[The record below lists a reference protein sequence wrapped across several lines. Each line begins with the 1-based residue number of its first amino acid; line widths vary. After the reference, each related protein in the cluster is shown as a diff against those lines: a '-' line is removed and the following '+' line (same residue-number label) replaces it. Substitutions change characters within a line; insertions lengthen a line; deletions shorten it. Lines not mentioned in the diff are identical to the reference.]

1 MDQDVISSNPKN
13 PKVTVLMPVFNGERY
28 LHGAIESILNQ
39 TFRDFEFL
47 IINDGSTD
55 SSEYIITSCSDPRI
69 RLVRNEKNLGLIATL
84 KKGFNLALGE
94 YIVRM
99 DCDDISLPSRLAVQV
114 RAMDRNQEWGLCGSW
129 IKILKNSDA
138 VWVQTYPSDHDT
150 IKCELLFD
158 TPMAHPSVIF
168 RRSLLEKHSIYYDD
182 RYKHAEDYE
191 LWCRLIQITL
201 LANIPQILLLYRMHG
216 SQVGTRYFHDQRDMA
231 NQIRIKQIE
240 SLGITPTEKEVEIHQ
255 KICTSL
261 YKEKVSRDFID
272 NAERWFL
279 KLHQVNV
286 ALSVFPEP
294 AFSRTIGFR
303 WFIVC
308 KSASEPLTWKINR
321 FIKTPLRNTIK
332 TDWKRLMDSFIAN
345 KIQ

>member
-1 MDQDVISSNPKN
+1 MDQDMISSSPKH

-28 LHGAIESILNQ
+28 LRPAIDSILNQ

-55 SSEYIITSCSDPRI
+55 SSEHIISSCGDPRI

-84 KKGFNLALGE
+84 NKGFHLALGE

-114 RAMDRNQEWGLCGSW
+114 RAMDRNRGWGVCGSW

-138 VWVQTYPSDHDT
+138 AWVQTYPSDHDT
-150 IKCELLFD
+150 IQCELLFD
-158 TPMAHPSVIF
+158 SPLAHPSVIY
-168 RRSLLEKHSIYYDD
+168 RRSVLETHRIHYDE

-191 LWCRLIQITL
+191 LWCRLTQLTL
-201 LANIPQILLLYRMHG
+201 LANIPQILMLYRMHG
-216 SQVGTRYFHDQRDMA
+216 SQLGTRYLHDQRDMA
-231 NQIRIKQIE
+231 RRIRIHQIE

-255 KICTSL
+255 KICTL
-261 YKEKVSRDFID
+261 HKERTSRDFID
-272 NAERWFL
+272 EAEIWFL
-279 KLHQVNV
+279 KLHQGN
-286 ALSVFPEP
+286 ASLSVFPEP

-303 WFIVC
+303 WFVVC
-308 KSASEPLTWKINR
+308 KSASEPLTWKANR
-321 FIKTPLRNTIK
+321 FIKTLLRNTIQV
-332 TDWKRLMDSFIAN
+332 DWKRLLGGFLAN
-345 KIQ
+345 KTR

>member
-1 MDQDVISSNPKN
+1 MDQDMTSSTPEN

-28 LHGAIESILNQ
+28 LRSAIDSILNQ

-47 IINDGSTD
+47 IIDDGSTD
-55 SSEYIITSCSDPRI
+55 SSDHIITSCGDPRI
-69 RLVRNEKNLGLIATL
+69 RLVRNETNLGLIATL
-84 KKGFNLALGE
+84 NKGLRLALGE

-114 RAMDRNQEWGLCGSW
+114 SAMDRNQEWGVCGSW
-129 IKILKNSDA
+129 IKILKNADA
-138 VWVQTYPSDHDT
+138 AGVQTYPPDHDT

-158 TPMAHPSVIF
+158 TPLAHPSVIY
-168 RRSLLEKHSIYYDD
+168 RRSVLEKHHIYYDE

-191 LWCRLIQITL
+191 MWCRLIRLTL
-201 LANIPQILLLYRMHG
+201 LANIPQILMLYRIHG
-216 SQVGTRYFHDQRDMA
+216 SQMGRRYLHDQRDTA
-231 NQIRIKQIE
+231 SQIRIKQIE

-255 KICTSL
+255 KICTL
-261 YKEKVSRDFID
+261 HKEKTSRDFID
-272 NAERWFL
+272 TAESWFL
-279 KLHQVNV
+279 KLHQGN
-286 ALSVFPEP
+286 ASLSFFPEP

-321 FIKTPLRNTIK
+321 FIKTPLRNIIRV
-332 TDWKRLMDSFIAN
+332 DWKRLLDSFIAN
-345 KIQ
+345 KIK